1 MLGWHGL
8 LRGRVYPPYARG
20 KPKRMSQNGSR
31 FIWRAVLTASV
42 FVAVTLG
49 AHAADTPT
57 HGIAMHGKPAL
68 AADFS
73 HLPYSDPR
81 APKGGT
87 IALGE
92 LGSFDSLNPLIVKGI
107 AVNGVRDYVYESLLG
122 RALDEPFALYAALAK
137 HIEAPDDRRSITF
150 HLDPDARF
158 SDGAPVGPKDII
170 FSWRLLKEK
179 GQPYHRANY
188 KSVQTAQEIAPGVV
202 RFDFEDDGNR
212 EAPLLIGLM
221 PILPSHRIDLETFD
235 QTSLEPP
242 VGSGPYTVEGVEAG
256 RRVVFQRNPHWWGR
270 DRPINRGRFN
280 FDQIRLEYFR
290 DQTTLFEAF
299 KGGEIR
305 LRVEND
311 AARWAEG
318 YGFAAVTDGRITKV
332 ELASGLPA
340 GMTALVFNTRRPV
353 FADQRV
359 RQALIHLFD
368 FEWINRS
375 FFHGHYHRTQS
386 FFERSELSA
395 HGTPADAH
403 ERKLLAPYLD
413 RVKPMVL
420 EGTHAQ
426 PATDGSGHNRTGLQA
441 AFKLLTDAGWIQE
454 GGRLI
459 NARTRQ
465 PLEFEM
471 MAGTRA
477 EERLFQAYAKSL
489 DRIGI
494 KASIRTVDSAQR
506 WSRMRTF
513 DFDMVQWTW
522 HASLSPGN
530 EQMNRWSVES
540 AATDLSLNYAGV
552 KEPAVDALIDAILT
566 TRERPEFVSAVRAL
580 DRLLI
585 SGDYVI
591 PLYHSKSVWI
601 AHWSDLGRPARTP
614 LSGFA
619 LDTWWSSTKR

>member
-1 MLGWHGL
+1 MVAAKHQWQ
-8 LRGRVYPPYARG
+8 
-20 KPKRMSQNGSR
+20 RMSVGMRQNGSR
-31 FIWRAVLTASV
+31 RPWPAALIACLLVSAAMGAQANDTAV
-42 FVAVTLG
+42 
-49 AHAADTPT
+49 

-68 AADFS
+68 AADFP
-73 HLPYSDPR
+73 HLPYADPR

-107 AVNGVRDYVYESLLG
+107 AVSGVREYVYESLLG
-122 RALDEPFALYAALAK
+122 RALDEPFSLYGALAK
-137 HIEAPDDRRSITF
+137 HIETPDDRRSITF

-158 SDGAPVGPKDII
+158 SDGTPVGPKDVI

-188 KSVQTAQEIAPGVV
+188 KSVQTADEIAPGVV
-202 RFDFEDDGNR
+202 RFVFEDDGNR
-212 EAPLLIGLM
+212 EAPLLIALM
-221 PILPSHRIDLETFD
+221 PILPSHRIDPETFE
-235 QTSLEPP
+235 QTTLEPP
-242 VGSGPYTVEGVEAG
+242 VGSGPYVVESIEAG
-256 RRVVFQRNPHWWGR
+256 RRVVFQRNPNWWGR

-299 KGGEIR
+299 KGGEVR

-318 YGFAAVTDGRITKV
+318 YGFAAATDGRIAKI

-340 GMTALVFNTRRPV
+340 GMTALVFNTRRPI
-353 FADQRV
+353 FSDQRV

-368 FEWINRS
+368 FEWINRN
-375 FFHGHYHRTQS
+375 FFHSHYHRTQS
-386 FFERSELSA
+386 FFERSQLSS
-395 HGTPADAH
+395 HGIPADAH
-403 ERKLLAPYLD
+403 ERKLLAPHLD
-413 RVKPMVL
+413 HVKPTVL
-420 EGTHAQ
+420 DGTHAQ
-426 PATDGSGHNRTGLQA
+426 PTTDGSGHNRSGLQA
-441 AFKLLTDAGWIQE
+441 AFKLLTQAGWVQDAG
-454 GGRLI
+454 RLV

-465 PLEFEM
+465 PLAFEM

-489 DRIGI
+489 DRLGI
-494 KASIRTVDSAQR
+494 KVTIRTVDSAQR
-506 WSRMRTF
+506 WSRMKTF

-522 HASLSPGN
+522 NASLSPGN

-540 AATDLSLNYAGV
+540 ATTVLSLNYPGV
-552 KEPAVDALIDAILT
+552 KDPAADALIDSILSA
-566 TRERPEFVSAVRAL
+566 RERPEFVSAVRAL

-591 PLYHSKSVWI
+591 PLYHSKAVWI
-601 AHWSDLGRPARTP
+601 AHWSDLGHPSRTP

-619 LDTWWSSTKR
+619 LDTWWSDAKR